1 MFNQDYMATDWN
13 FFIPLSG
20 KRYARK
26 EIEVC
31 EEDDQ
36 IVMGIPIYSGEK
48 KCLYEFWAVN
58 QKHNFFFYKV
68 DFTKRSGYCFAGL
81 LGDKTNKTHQQSTTM
96 YYGFKDKRMK
106 M

>member
-48 KCLYEFWAVN
+48 KCLYEF
-58 QKHNFFFYKV
+58 
-68 DFTKRSGYCFAGL
+68 
-81 LGDKTNKTHQQSTTM
+81 
-96 YYGFKDKRMK
+96 
-106 M
+106 

>member
-36 IVMGIPIYSGEK
+36 IAMDCNGHPHIFRGK
-48 KCLYEFWAVN
+48 KMSL
-58 QKHNFFFYKV
+58 
-68 DFTKRSGYCFAGL
+68 
-81 LGDKTNKTHQQSTTM
+81 
-96 YYGFKDKRMK
+96 
-106 M
+106 